1 MLPRRLAEVTN
12 DGGVEGLV
20 SFALPEGVGG
30 LHEQVFE
37 RERRVGGSHAMRAGE
52 ARRSGIEAG
61 GEQQSFAQRFV
72 GSTGVRQ
79 LRRDSRLADV
89 VGRGAET
96 HERPVDAKVCVRER
110 VNEPS
115 GDVVDEDEVRDEPR
129 WSALGFEQLEHP
141 RWK

>member
-1 MLPRRLAEVTN
+1 
-12 DGGVEGLV
+12 
-20 SFALPEGVGG
+20 
-30 LHEQVFE
+30 
-37 RERRVGGSHAMRAGE
+37 MRAGE